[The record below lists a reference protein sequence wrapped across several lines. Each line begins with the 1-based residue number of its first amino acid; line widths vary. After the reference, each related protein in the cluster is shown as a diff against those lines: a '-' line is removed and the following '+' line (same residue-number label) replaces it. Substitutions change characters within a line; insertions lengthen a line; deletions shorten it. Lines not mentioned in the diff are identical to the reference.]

1 MPETTRVLE
10 WAGPIKIGGQG
21 RNSEGGSMGRPK
33 VLGVSIEDAV
43 SNFSRIDD
51 AFPGGGLF
59 GRSIVGGNFKLSD

>member
-1 MPETTRVLE
+1 
-10 WAGPIKIGGQG
+10 
-21 RNSEGGSMGRPK
+21 MGRPK